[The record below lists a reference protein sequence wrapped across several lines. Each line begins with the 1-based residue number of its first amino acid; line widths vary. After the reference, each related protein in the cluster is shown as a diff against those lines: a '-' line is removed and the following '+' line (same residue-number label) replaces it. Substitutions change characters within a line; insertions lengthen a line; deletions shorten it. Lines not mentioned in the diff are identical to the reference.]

1 VYTKQNLYTSIE
13 YKRLDLIEF
22 ANDKI
27 NGKRK
32 YLKQEKESET

>member
-1 VYTKQNLYTSIE
+1 
-13 YKRLDLIEF
+13 LDLIEF